1 MTVAIARKT
10 MMHEWRRFLPAIVA
24 VGFSGVLMIVQGAL
38 LVGIVGTNALYV
50 TKSRADLWVGFP
62 GTLSVD
68 LGRPISSSIA
78 ADLYVEPRI
87 ARIEP
92 FLLGTG
98 DWRGRRGGATSVTV
112 VGIDPRP
119 EGLGLAAAVSAS
131 QRRLLQ
137 EPGSVLVEA
146 ADLDKLGTAVGQTA
160 EINGRLV
167 RVVGVVTGLR
177 SMGGVNVACSTN
189 TARSLDGNLSASDDV
204 TYYLVAATNRR
215 LARTIQ
221 RQLNMTGAST
231 RRFDVW
237 TSGELAS
244 RSVRYWL
251 MESGAGVGFLFAT
264 GIAALVGTLVTS
276 QTLMAAVAASAA
288 QYATLRAL
296 GVPFRALQHIVI
308 EQAIWVGGCGLV
320 IGAVVS
326 LAAAAFARAVS
337 VPFELGPGIV
347 VIASIVV
354 VGVALAAGLLALR
367 RLLHVDPATLLR

>member
-1 MTVAIARKT
+1 M
-10 MMHEWRRFLPAIVA
+10 
-24 VGFSGVLMIVQGAL
+24 
-38 LVGIVGTNALYV
+38 
-50 TKSRADLWVGFP
+50 
-62 GTLSVD
+62 
-68 LGRPISSSIA
+68 
-78 ADLYVEPRI
+78 
-87 ARIEP
+87 
-92 FLLGTG
+92 
-98 DWRGRRGGATSVTV
+98 
-112 VGIDPRP
+112 
-119 EGLGLAAAVSAS
+119 
-131 QRRLLQ
+131 
-137 EPGSVLVEA
+137 
-146 ADLDKLGTAVGQTA
+146 
-160 EINGRLV
+160 
-167 RVVGVVTGLR
+167 
-177 SMGGVNVACSTN
+177 
-189 TARSLDGNLSASDDV
+189 
-204 TYYLVAATNRR
+204 
-215 LARTIQ
+215 
-221 RQLNMTGAST
+221 
-231 RRFDVW
+231 W

-367 RLLHVDPATLLR
+367 RLAARSILRTLLR